1 MSDPV
6 KSAIV
11 VIQKDDYVLG
21 EDNWEKLI
29 PVGVVRAVQRQ
40 GESAFYFVGHSHF
53 GGKLRSVFQTNDQ
66 SEINKPSME
75 FLTSRLAPL
84 GMVVHPSQK
93 EFNIA
98 KENFQSESSN

>member
-21 EDNWEKLI
+21 EDNWEELV
-29 PVGVVRAVQRQ
+29 PVGVVRAVSRN
-40 GESAFYFVGHSHF
+40 GEPAFYFVGHSHYE
-53 GGKLRSVFQTNDQ
+53 GKLRSVFQTNDQ
-66 SEINKPSME
+66 SEINEPSMT
-75 FLTSRLAPL
+75 FLRDRLDAL
-84 GMVVHPSQK
+84 GHVKHPSEK
-93 EFNIA
+93 EFNVA